1 MLVLQ
6 KSRDNKNLDQAT
18 KHWWVLAWLQPCS
31 DHLHQVQSASWRSP
45 YCKPGGLT
53 CFTIYD
59 IYCTDLG

>member
-31 DHLHQVQSASWRSP
+31 DHLYVYTPAAICILVVAILCSP
-45 YCKPGGLT
+45 ANLVA
-53 CFTIYD
+53 
-59 IYCTDLG
+59 